1 MHDHGV
7 TMVVGIWAAQAAVV
21 AFTGTAIVAGLH
33 WVRQVNKRLARI
45 ESRLRVRSHRR

>member
-7 TMVVGIWAAQAAVV
+7 SMVVVQWAAQGAVV
-21 AFTGTAIVAGLH
+21 ALTGTAIAAGLH
-33 WVRQVNKRLARI
+33 WIRQVNKRLARI